1 MERES
6 WRNIGRRIRQLRKEN
21 NLTIRQLAVG
31 CDLSPNA
38 ISLVERGEVAPTVL
52 TLCKIAHALGV
63 SASSLFQEVCA
74 TDVILT
80 RAVKVQGK
88 PLPESVFDLLKG
100 RVDSKASSPTG
111 EACCAHHGQMTQM
124 VLCLCGTIEYQVDDR
139 CYLLNPG
146 DNLTFH
152 GEAFHRWRNPGT
164 EPGVAVMVLT
174 PQLEQNNPGG

>member
-6 WRNIGRRIRQLRKEN
+6 WRNVGKRIRQLRKEN

-63 SASSLFQEVCA
+63 SASSLFQEICS
-74 TDVILT
+74 TEVILI
-80 RAVKVQGK
+80 RAVKTLDK
-88 PLPESVFDLLKG
+88 SLPESVFDLLRGKG
-100 RVDSKASSPTG
+100 DSMDSSPPG
-111 EACCAHHGQMTQM
+111 EACHTHLGQMTQL
-124 VLCLCGTIEYQVDDR
+124 VLCVCGTIEYQVDDR

-146 DNLTFH
+146 DHLTFH
-152 GEAFHRWRNPGT
+152 GEAFHRWRNQGA

-174 PQLEQNNPGG
+174 PPPDQGDPGG